1 MNESFNLEI
10 LKEKLSGKRALITG
24 GMGMLGSA
32 VAHQLVK
39 YNAEVTI
46 VDSFIYPFG
55 ANYFNIE
62 NIRDRIDIVT
72 ADIRDTDKLKILVKE
87 KDLIFNFAGQVCHND
102 SIDEPL
108 LDADINYLGQLN
120 VMENVRKYNRGAK
133 MLFSGSRLQFGN
145 ILRNPVNEEHPLNPK
160 TPYAFHKTVTEH
172 MYRYYYEVHD
182 IDTVVF
188 RISNPYGI
196 RCQMK
201 HSKYSIVN
209 YFIRQAIENEIIK
222 VFGEGNQLRDYI
234 FVEDLASA
242 FVLAAVNEKANGEVF
257 NVGSGIGTRF
267 KDMVNLVVKIVAK
280 GKIEYIPWPDHY
292 LNVET
297 GDYVTDISKIS
308 GMIGWVP
315 SVSVEEGI
323 EKTFLFYKK
332 NGKHYF

>member
-1 MNESFNLEI
+1 
-10 LKEKLSGKRALITG
+10 
-24 GMGMLGSA
+24 
-32 VAHQLVK
+32 
-39 YNAEVTI
+39 
-46 VDSFIYPFG
+46 
-55 ANYFNIE
+55 
-62 NIRDRIDIVT
+62 
-72 ADIRDTDKLKILVKE
+72 
-87 KDLIFNFAGQVCHND
+87 
-102 SIDEPL
+102 
-108 LDADINYLGQLN
+108 
-120 VMENVRKYNRGAK
+120 
-133 MLFSGSRLQFGN
+133 
-145 ILRNPVNEEHPLNPK
+145 
-160 TPYAFHKTVTEH
+160 
-172 MYRYYYEVHD
+172 
-182 IDTVVF
+182 
-188 RISNPYGI
+188 
-196 RCQMK
+196 MK

-209 YFIRQAIENEIIK
+209 FFIRQAIENEIIK